1 MSSTYS
7 SVPWTAE
14 ELTRFEALNPP
25 CLSIVPVHLF
35 SKHSANRPL
44 IVDEGYSQMEWLP
57 LCPIPNRLYST
68 VFSRGIN
75 MFSGNEPF
83 LGRRCSC
90 PPLLKTFSQSTS

>member
-14 ELTRFEALNPP
+14 EMTGFEALNPP
-25 CLSIVPVHLF
+25 CLSIVSVHLF
-35 SKHSANRPL
+35 LKHSANRPL

-57 LCPIPNRLYST
+57 PCPITNLLYST
-68 VFSRGIN
+68 VVSRGID
-75 MFSGNEPF
+75 MFRGSEPF

-90 PPLLKTFSQSTS
+90 PPLLKTFSQSNS